1 MIQTQPATI
10 HHSSVEPK
18 AALLA
23 LRDAYLNHLYRQGHR
38 ELTIGNREHLLSK
51 FISWAHKRGIDTIDD
66 LDEVTLNDYRYY
78 LNLDRRLGGYRD
90 SPLLQSRHLECLRRW
105 LWWIDDEGWTETNLS
120 KLIGEPLCR
129 RRFHR

>member
-1 MIQTQPATI
+1 MIQTQPTTL

-105 LWWIDDEGWTETNLS
+105 LCWIHAEDWTETDLS
-120 KLIGEPLCR
+120 QLVGEPLCR
-129 RRFHR
+129 RRFHA